1 MVTQQSALNIA
12 RQFVAEIIAQG
23 LPLQKALLFGSYS
36 KGQQHELS
44 DIDVAL
50 VSDAF
55 MRVGFFDIK
64 QLAEV
69 KISNNLYATIET
81 HTFNPKDFTPDN
93 PFVKEIEQTGLS
105 LL

>member
-12 RQFVAEIIAQG
+12 RQFVAEVIAQG

-55 MRVGFFDIK
+55 MGVGFFDI
-64 QLAEV
+64 
-69 KISNNLYATIET
+69 N
-81 HTFNPKDFTPDN
+81 
-93 PFVKEIEQTGLS
+93 S
-105 LL
+105 LLKLKSATTFMQLLKHTLSIQKILHRITPL